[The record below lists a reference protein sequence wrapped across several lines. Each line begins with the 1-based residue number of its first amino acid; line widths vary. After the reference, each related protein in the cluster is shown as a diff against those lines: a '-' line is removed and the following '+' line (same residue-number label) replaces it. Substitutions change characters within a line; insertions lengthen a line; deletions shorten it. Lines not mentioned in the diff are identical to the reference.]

1 MCDRSQLVPSTRER
15 LSSNQLEMTSQKRL
29 HAILTMLSVM
39 SLLVGSGACAKDRS
53 IVAGTTDTQNNVSDS
68 SKGTKMKIKIGTKV
82 FDATLFD
89 NPTADAFKTMLPLTV
104 EMGEFNGNEKDHKF
118 SKNFPTD
125 ESNPKTI
132 SSGDLMIWGSNTLVL
147 FYKSFPTS
155 YSYTKLG
162 KIDDTSGLEAA
173 VGKGD
178 VTVTFDLDRSPRE

>member
-1 MCDRSQLVPSTRER
+1 MKPSGGKILIT
-15 LSSNQLEMTSQKRL
+15 LWVIL
-29 HAILTMLSVM
+29 LTMGSVGCGHGRPAEE
-39 SLLVGSGACAKDRS
+39 SEAKASYDT
-53 IVAGTTDTQNNVSDS
+53 AGEAT
-68 SKGTKMKIKIGTKV
+68 TKMKITIGRKV

-89 NPTADAFKTMLPLTV
+89 NPTADAFRAMLPLTL

-118 SKNFPTD
+118 SKSFPTD

-132 SSGDLMIWGSNTLVL
+132 NSGDLMIWGKNTLVL

-162 KIDDTSGLEAA
+162 KIDDPSGLETA

-178 VTVTFDLDRSPRE
+178 VTVTFELDGSTKEME